1 MLAESDGDQTRAR
14 AIRFGLLVHKVQTAF
29 ALGWTA
35 TEGRDLQ
42 LDDDQIRRE
51 SNDNTRL
58 QEAMNA

>member
-1 MLAESDGDQTRAR
+1 MLSESDDDQTRAR
-14 AIRFGLLVHKVQTAF
+14 AIRSGLLVHKVQTAS